1 MIILIVTIVFF
12 QNKNNNQK
20 QTEAPTEQNTLKDDI
35 NKGSTWISSALNSS
49 GYKAD
54 YSIESLKEI
63 DRFFDEHVE
72 NGEPKKGGLLSESL
86 NSRMFSL
93 GAYVGETLINNYGGK
108 WSYDENDPTDEFKVQ
123 VILSDGAIIWP
134 MQRVMKRLKNGK
146 EDSIYGYGVSLKP

>member
-1 MIILIVTIVFF
+1 
-12 QNKNNNQK
+12 
-20 QTEAPTEQNTLKDDI
+20 
-35 NKGSTWISSALNSS
+35 
-49 GYKAD
+49 
-54 YSIESLKEI
+54 
-63 DRFFDEHVE
+63 
-72 NGEPKKGGLLSESL
+72 
-86 NSRMFSL
+86 MFSL